1 MIRKQAREEA
11 FILVFEKEFNSNETD
26 EILETAKE
34 VRDLE
39 PDEYINK
46 VFPGVYEH
54 IEEIDGLISE
64 NSVGWNIKR
73 ISKTALCIL
82 RLAIYEMKYFDEI
95 EKSARERN
103 IPVMEKEGLEFLIQT
118 FEEYQCHRCLEIG
131 SAIGYSAMMM
141 VSNIND
147 FVVETI
153 ELDENRYQE
162 ALKNIHEQQLENQI
176 EIHHEDALTIP
187 LDDLKY
193 QEFDCLFID
202 AAKAQYQKFFEKYM
216 PLVKEKGICIVDN
229 LDFHGMIFDIDHIK
243 NRNTKQLVKKI
254 KRFKDWIF
262 NHDEYQVTYYG
273 VGDGICVIKRK

>member
-1 MIRKQAREEA
+1 
-11 FILVFEKEFNSNETD
+11 
-26 EILETAKE
+26 
-34 VRDLE
+34 
-39 PDEYINK
+39 
-46 VFPGVYEH
+46 
-54 IEEIDGLISE
+54 
-64 NSVGWNIKR
+64 
-73 ISKTALCIL
+73 
-82 RLAIYEMKYFDEI
+82 MKYFDEI

-118 FEEYQCHRCLEIG
+118 FNEHQCHRCLEIG

-141 VSNIND
+141 VSNIDD

-153 ELDENRYQE
+153 ELDDARYLE
-162 ALKNIHEQQLENQI
+162 AIQNIKEQQLEDQI
-176 EIHHEDALTIP
+176 EIHHDDALTFDIN
-187 LDDLKY
+187 DLKY

-216 PLVKEKGICIVDN
+216 PLVQKNGICIVDN

-254 KRFKDWIF
+254 KRFKDCIF
-262 NHDEYQVTYYG
+262 NNEEYQVTYYG